1 MYTIKEA
8 SARSGV
14 GAPLIRAWER
24 RYGVV
29 RPARTTAGYRL
40 YDDATINVLA
50 TMRALIEAGWTA
62 SQAARAISAGEVP
75 VEAVPVEDR
84 SMAAASERE
93 AAPSAAAEHRARTIA
108 RFVAAAQSTS
118 PADTEAALD
127 AIFAAGSF
135 EAIVDDLLM
144 PATAALGEAWT
155 AGTLSV
161 AAEHAASAAVGRRLA
176 AVYQAAGVPA
186 RPSALVGLPPG
197 GRHELGTLA
206 FAAALRRRGVGVLY
220 LGPDVTVEGWIDVAA
235 RTRARVAVIG
245 VVVPADREGAAAVI
259 AALQAQ
265 AVPIVAVG
273 GAAAGQGLAPTDG
286 LLVLPQN
293 VVEAAAIIARAVG
306 RRD

>member
-29 RPARTTAGYRL
+29 RPARTAAGYRL
-40 YDDATINVLA
+40 YDDATINVLV
-50 TMRALIEAGWTA
+50 TMRTLIESGWTA
-62 SQAARAISAGEVP
+62 SEAARALAAGEVP
-75 VEAVPVEDR
+75 VEAVIVDDR
-84 SMAAASERE
+84 SKAAATQQ
-93 AAPSAAAEHRARTIA
+93 ADAPSAAADHRARTVD

-135 EAIVDDLLM
+135 EAIVDDLLL
-144 PATAALGEAWT
+144 PATAALGDAWA

-186 RPSALVGLPPG
+186 RPSVLVGLPPG
-197 GRHELGTLA
+197 ARHELGALA

-235 RTRARVAVIG
+235 RTRARAAVVG
-245 VVVPADREGAAAVI
+245 VVVPADRESAAAVI
-259 AALQAQ
+259 AALKAQ

-273 GAAAGQGLAPTDG
+273 GAAAGPGLAPTNG
-286 LLVLPQN
+286 LLVLPGS
-293 VVEAAAIIARAVG
+293 VVEAAATLARALG

>member
-29 RPARTTAGYRL
+29 RPARTTSGYRL

-50 TMRALIEAGWTA
+50 TMRALTEAGWTA
-62 SQAARAISAGEVP
+62 SEAARAISAGEVA

-93 AAPSAAAEHRARTIA
+93 AAPTSASEHRARTIA
-108 RFVAAAQSTS
+108 RFVAAARSTS

-144 PATAALGEAWT
+144 PATAALGEAW
-155 AGTLSV
+155 AVGTLSV

-186 RPSALVGLPPG
+186 RPSVLVGLPPG

-235 RTRARVAVIG
+235 RTRARAAVIA

-265 AVPIVAVG
+265 GVPIVAVG
-273 GAAAGQGLAPTDG
+273 GAAVGPELAATNG
-286 LLVLPQN
+286 LLVLPGS
-293 VVEAAAIIARAVG
+293 VVEAASTIARAVG
-306 RRD
+306 QRG

>member
-29 RPARTTAGYRL
+29 RPARTTSGYRL
-40 YDDATINVLA
+40 YDDATIGVLV
-50 TMRALIEAGWTA
+50 TMRALIESGWTA
-62 SQAARAISAGEVP
+62 SQAARAISAGEVS
-75 VEAVPVEDR
+75 VEARAAEGR
-84 SMAAASERE
+84 SRAAESLPE
-93 AAPSAAAEHRARTIA
+93 AARSAATEHRARTIA
-108 RFVAAAQSTS
+108 KFVAAAQSTS

-127 AIFAAGSF
+127 VIFAAGSF

-144 PATAALGEAWT
+144 PATAALGDAWA

-186 RPSALVGLPPG
+186 RPTVLVGLPPG
-197 GRHELGTLA
+197 ARHELGTLA
-206 FAAALRRRGVGVLY
+206 FAAALRRRGIGVLY
-220 LGPDVTVEGWIDVAA
+220 LGSDVTVEGWIDVAA
-235 RTRARVAVIG
+235 RTHARAAVVA
-245 VVVPADREGAAAVI
+245 VVVPADRDGAAAVI
-259 AALQAQ
+259 AALQAL

-273 GAAAGQGLAPTDG
+273 GAAAGPQLAPTNG
-286 LLVLPQN
+286 LLVLPGN

-306 RRD
+306 PRG

>member
-29 RPARTTAGYRL
+29 RPTRTTSGYRL
-40 YDDATINVLA
+40 YDDATINVLI
-50 TMRALIEAGWTA
+50 TMRALTESGWTA

-75 VEAVPVEDR
+75 VEAPAEGR
-84 SMAAASERE
+84 SMAAASEATPT
-93 AAPSAAAEHRARTIA
+93 AATEHRARTIA
-108 RFVAAAQSTS
+108 RFVEAAQSTS

-144 PATAALGEAWT
+144 PATAALGDAWA

-186 RPSALVGLPPG
+186 RPTVLVGLPPG
-197 GRHELGTLA
+197 ARHELGTLA

-220 LGPDVTVEGWIDVAA
+220 LGSDVTVEGWIDVAA
-235 RTRARVAVIG
+235 RTHARAAVVA
-245 VVVPADREGAAAVI
+245 VVVPADRDGAAAVI
-259 AALQAQ
+259 AALQAL

-273 GAAAGQGLAPTDG
+273 GAAAGPQLAPTNG
-286 LLVLPQN
+286 LLVLPGN

-306 RRD
+306 PRG